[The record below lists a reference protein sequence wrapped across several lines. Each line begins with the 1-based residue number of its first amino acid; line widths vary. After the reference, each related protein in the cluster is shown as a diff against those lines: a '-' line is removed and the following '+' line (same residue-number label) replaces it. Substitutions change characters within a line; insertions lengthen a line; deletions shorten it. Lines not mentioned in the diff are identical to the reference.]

1 MPTTQRRPP
10 PRRPPSRGSSRRGRR
25 GSGLPVRLIDRR
37 IGLLFAL
44 FLALLAVA
52 GLRATWLG
60 TVKAG
65 ALSERAVSQ
74 QIEDLTV
81 DARRGTIEDRNGI
94 ELAVSED
101 SVTVF
106 AHPFLIDDPARVA
119 GRIAPLIGQA
129 ESDLLEKLSDR
140 KSSFVYLR
148 RKMDASLGQKIEDL
162 GIEGI
167 GTVVEPK
174 RTYPQG
180 YLASQVLGMVGTD
193 NVGLSGLEYSREEE
207 LHGEDGKRR
216 LVKDALGEPVSMVEV
231 ERSRPGED
239 LQLTIDAR
247 IQERTEAVLAEVGQT
262 YTPKGATAVVMDPRS
277 GEILALANW
286 PRVDANNVDGAPAL
300 ARQNRAIQANFEP
313 GSTFKAITVS
323 GAIEEGLVEPSTQL
337 SVPPFIQVADRTVG
351 EAHDGGGG
359 TFSVADILA
368 RSSNVGSVMVGL
380 KLGARPFDKWVRR
393 FGFGQPTGV
402 DLPGEEGGIVLRPEN
417 YSGSSMGNMPIGQGI
432 AVTPMQMAAAYTAIA
447 NHGVM
452 RRPYV
457 IAGNAPPAR
466 RVLSKRTAAEVSKM
480 LEGVLAAGG
489 TAEEASVEGYT
500 LAGKTGTAE
509 KAIKGGY
516 SKTDFIPSFIGYAPA
531 KNPRLLVAV
540 MVDTPRGD
548 YYGGT
553 VAAPAFERIMEF
565 ALPYLKIPPE

>member
-1 MPTTQRRPP
+1 
-10 PRRPPSRGSSRRGRR
+10 
-25 GSGLPVRLIDRR
+25 VDRR
-37 IGLLFAL
+37 VGLLFAL
-44 FLALLAVA
+44 FLVLLGLAA
-52 GLRATWLG
+52 LRATWIG
-60 TVKAG
+60 TVRAG
-65 ALSERAVSQ
+65 DLADRAVSQ

-81 DARRGTIEDRNGI
+81 NARRGTISDRNGI

-106 AHPFLIDDPARVA
+106 AHPVLIDDPARVA
-119 GRIAPLIGQA
+119 ARLAPLVGRT
-129 ESDLLEKLSDR
+129 ESELLEKLSD
-140 KSSFVYLR
+140 KDSTFVYLR
-148 RKMDASLGQKIEDL
+148 RKMDATLGQRIEDL

-180 YLASQVLGMVGTD
+180 HLASQVLGMVGTD
-193 NVGLSGLEYSREEE
+193 NTGLAGLEYSRDDQ
-207 LHGEDGKRR
+207 LHGKDGKRR
-216 LVKDALGEPVSMVEV
+216 LVKDALGEPISMVEV
-231 ERSRPGED
+231 ERSEPGED
-239 LQLTIDAR
+239 LQLTLDAR

-262 YTPKGATAVVMDPRS
+262 YMPEGATAVVMDPRS
-277 GEILALANW
+277 GAILALANW
-286 PRVDANNVDGAPAL
+286 PRVDANNPDGAPEY
-300 ARQNRAIQANFEP
+300 ARRNRAIQANYEP
-313 GSTFKAITVS
+313 GSTFKAFTVA
-323 GAIEEGLVEPSTQL
+323 GAIEEGLVTPETTL

-380 KLGARPFDKWVRR
+380 KLGAERFDRWVRR
-393 FGFGQPTGV
+393 FGFGKPTGV

-432 AVTPMQMAAAYTAIA
+432 AVTPMQMASAYTAIA
-447 NHGVM
+447 NNGVM
-452 RRPYV
+452 RRPY
-457 IAGNAPPAR
+457 IIDGNQPPPK
-466 RVLSKRTAAEVSKM
+466 RVLSRRTAGEVATM

-489 TAEEASVEGYT
+489 TAEEASVDGYT

-516 SKTDFIPSFIGYAPA
+516 SKTDFIPSFIGFAPA

-548 YYGGT
+548 IYGGT
-553 VAAPAFERIMEF
+553 VAAPAFERIVEF
-565 ALPYLKIPPE
+565 ALPYLKIPPR

>member
-1 MPTTQRRPP
+1 MPATRSRPPTRRPP
-10 PRRPPSRGSSRRGRR
+10 GRNRTPS
-25 GSGLPVRLIDRR
+25 PARLVDRR
-37 IGLLFAL
+37 VGLLFAL
-44 FLALLAVA
+44 FLILLGLA

-60 TVKAG
+60 TVRSGDLAD
-65 ALSERAVSQ
+65 RAVSQ
-74 QIEDLTV
+74 QIEDITTG
-81 DARRGTIEDRNGI
+81 ARRGTITDRNGI

-106 AHPFLIDDPARVA
+106 AHPILIDDPAKVA
-119 GRIAPLIGQA
+119 ARLAPLIGRT
-129 ESDLLEKLSDR
+129 ESELLEKLSDK
-140 KSSFVYLR
+140 KSTFVYLR
-148 RKMDASLGQKIEDL
+148 RKMDATLGHRIEEL
-162 GIEGI
+162 GLEGI

-180 YLASQVLGMVGTD
+180 HLASQVLGMVGTE
-193 NVGLSGLEYSREEE
+193 NTGLAGLEYSQDER
-207 LHGEDGKRR
+207 LHGKDGKRQ
-216 LVKDALGEPVSMVEV
+216 LVKDALGEPISMVEV
-231 ERSRPGED
+231 ERSEPGED
-239 LQLTIDAR
+239 LKLTLDAR

-262 YTPKGATAVVMDPRS
+262 YTPQGATAVVMDPRS

-286 PRVDANNVDGAPAL
+286 PRVDANDPDGAPEY
-300 ARQNRAIQANFEP
+300 ARRNSAIQANYEP
-313 GSTFKAITVS
+313 GSTFKAFTVA
-323 GAIEEGLVEPSTQL
+323 GAIEDRLVTPETTM
-337 SVPPFIQVADRTVG
+337 SVPPLIQVADRTVG

-368 RSSNVGSVMVGL
+368 RSSNVGSVMIGL
-380 KLGARPFDKWVRR
+380 KLGATRFDHWVRR
-393 FGFGQPTGV
+393 FGFGSPTGV

-432 AVTPMQMAAAYTAIA
+432 AVTPMQMASAFTAIA

-452 RRPYV
+452 RRPY
-457 IAGNAPPAR
+457 IIEGNRPAPR
-466 RVLSKRTAAEVSKM
+466 RVLSRHTAGEVAKM

-489 TAEEASVEGYT
+489 TAEEASVDGYT

-516 SKTDFIPSFIGYAPA
+516 SKTDFIASFIGFAPA
-531 KNPRLLVAV
+531 KDPRLLVAV

-548 YYGGT
+548 IYGGT

-565 ALPYLKIPPE
+565 ALPYLKIPPR

>member
-1 MPTTQRRPP
+1 VPATRSRPPTRRPP
-10 PRRPPSRGSSRRGRR
+10 TRRHTSS
-25 GSGLPVRLIDRR
+25 PARLIDRR
-37 IGLLFAL
+37 VGLLFAV
-44 FLALLAVA
+44 FLILLGLAA
-52 GLRATWLG
+52 LRATWLG
-60 TVKAG
+60 TVRSGDLAD
-65 ALSERAVSQ
+65 RAVAQ
-74 QIEDLTV
+74 QIEDITV
-81 DARRGTIEDRNGI
+81 NARRGTITDRNGI

-106 AHPFLIDDPARVA
+106 AHPILIDDPAKVSARL
-119 GRIAPLIGQA
+119 APLIGRT
-129 ESDLLEKLSDR
+129 ESELLEKLSD
-140 KSSFVYLR
+140 KDSTFVYLR
-148 RKMDASLGQKIEDL
+148 RKMDATLGQRIEEL

-180 YLASQVLGMVGTD
+180 HLASQVLGMVGTE
-193 NVGLSGLEYSREEE
+193 NTGLAGLEYSQDER
-207 LHGEDGKRR
+207 LHGKDGERR
-216 LVKDALGEPVSMVEV
+216 LVKDALGEPISLVEV
-231 ERSRPGED
+231 ERSEPGED
-239 LQLTIDAR
+239 LQLTLDAR

-262 YTPKGATAVVMDPRS
+262 YTPEGATAVVMDPRS

-286 PRVDANNVDGAPAL
+286 PRVDANNPDGAPEYAL
-300 ARQNRAIQANFEP
+300 RNRAIQANYEP
-313 GSTFKAITVS
+313 GSTFKAFTVA
-323 GAIEEGLVEPSTQL
+323 GAIEEGLVTPDTTMA
-337 SVPPFIQVADRTVG
+337 VPPLIQVADRTVG

-380 KLGARPFDKWVRR
+380 KLGATRFDRWVRR
-393 FGFGQPTGV
+393 FGFGKPTGV
-402 DLPGEEGGIVLRPEN
+402 DLPGEEGGIVLHPEN

-432 AVTPMQMAAAYTAIA
+432 AVTPMQMASAFTAIA

-452 RRPYV
+452 RRPY
-457 IAGNAPPAR
+457 IIEGNRPPPK
-466 RVLSKRTAAEVSKM
+466 RVLSPRTAGEVSKM

-489 TAEEASVEGYT
+489 TAEEASVDGYT

-516 SKTDFIPSFIGYAPA
+516 SKTDFIASFIGFAPA
-531 KNPRLLVAV
+531 KDPRLLVAV

-548 YYGGT
+548 IYGGT

-565 ALPYLKIPPE
+565 ALPYLKIPPR